1 MWKYVIFVVELHG
14 IDQKRDDVIGC
25 LTYNER
31 KEMMRKLFMAALLVV
46 AGVTGAAAQDW
57 KSILSGVV
65 QTVVSDKLTT
75 GSSLAGTWVFV
86 APECQFESDNLLAK
100 AGGEAVAAKIEEKL
114 EPVYNKIGLDSCM
127 LVFNSDSTYTLQLRR
142 TNSGGTYSFDSESKT
157 LTLKTK
163 LGVSVKA
170 HVEVVGTTMNLQ
182 FNADKLMSALQALTN
197 LVAKVN
203 STASTVNSLAG
214 NYDGLRL
221 GFELKKVGDDQSVS
235 RWQF

>member
-1 MWKYVIFVVELHG
+1 
-14 IDQKRDDVIGC
+14 
-25 LTYNER
+25 
-31 KEMMRKLFMAALLVV
+31 MRKLVLIAMLMGAGVMAAN
-46 AGVTGAAAQDW
+46 AQDW

-65 QTVVSDKLTT
+65 KTVVDDKLTT
-75 GSSLAGTWVFV
+75 GNSVVGTWVFV

-100 AGGEAVAAKIEEKL
+100 AGGEAVSAKIEQKL

-127 LVFNSDSTYTLQLRR
+127 LVFNADSTYTLQLKRA
-142 TNSGGTYSFDSESKT
+142 TSNGTYSFDAESKT

-163 LGVSVKA
+163 VGVSVKA
-170 HVEVVGTTMNLQ
+170 HVEVLGSTMSLQ

-197 LVAKVN
+197 LVSKIN

-221 GFELKKVGDDQSVS
+221 GFELEKVGDEQSVS
-235 RWQF
+235 KWGF